1 MIDGVVNE
9 LVPLPPVNT
18 VPPEAAEYQSTVV
31 PAAAPVTLI
40 FTVPVPH
47 RSPSTATKSLE
58 GPEFTVAVTSTL
70 EELTQPVVVFLT
82 SA

>member
-18 VPPEAAEYQSTVV
+18 VPPEAAAYQSTVV
-31 PAAAPVTLI
+31 PAAAPVTLK

-47 RSPSTATKSLE
+47 RSPLTATKGFE
-58 GPEFTVAVTSTL
+58 GSAFTVIVTV
-70 EELTQPVVVFLT
+70 TQSDV
-82 SA
+82 